1 MYMIK
6 FLKQPFEEDIIIS
19 IFLIKNTEAL
29 SK

>member
-6 FLKQPFEEDIIIS
+6 CLKQPFEEDIIIS
-19 IFLIKNTEAL
+19 IFLIKNIEAL

>member
-6 FLKQPFEEDIIIS
+6 SLKQPFEEDIIIS
-19 IFLIKNTEAL
+19 IFLIKNIEAL